1 MTKFKVVLLIIGG
14 LCIVCFSFYCLPP
27 KGHQVKNKNPKAAA
41 SKNNS
46 LHNFPK
52 GIDPDEYVFC
62 FSDEFNGTT
71 IDENIW
77 NRRRRLATDTNSIDP
92 NSLET
97 IKVSNGILSMA
108 TYTAPNKI
116 GSAEISTDKHYQL
129 RYGYFE
135 LKAQLSSGVG
145 NGSAFWLQTPKTL
158 VVSNPF
164 NPAMAGVEVD
174 IFENGISNG
183 INKIYYSLHWN
194 GYNAGEAK
202 SITFTDFIAGVYNGF
217 HTFALEWTPKKYVI
231 YVDGVQR
238 IKTDTIISHLPE
250 FIILGIGPGGFGGN
264 GPMFPNP
271 SSLLVDYLHVYNRRP
286 EVTLFGDTDYRG
298 WVSNGLQPGAYTT
311 AQLIAKGAAD
321 NDISSIEVPK
331 GWKVTLYNKNNFLGD
346 SLVVDG
352 LDVYNLDAMENKISS
367 VRIVK
372 N

>member
-27 KGHQVKNKNPKAAA
+27 KGYQVKNKTPKAAA

-52 GIDPDEYVFC
+52 GIDPDEYIFC

-194 GYNAGEAK
+194 G
-202 SITFTDFIAGVYNGF
+202 
-217 HTFALEWTPKKYVI
+217 
-231 YVDGVQR
+231 
-238 IKTDTIISHLPE
+238 
-250 FIILGIGPGGFGGN
+250 
-264 GPMFPNP
+264 
-271 SSLLVDYLHVYNRRP
+271 
-286 EVTLFGDTDYRG
+286 
-298 WVSNGLQPGAYTT
+298 
-311 AQLIAKGAAD
+311 
-321 NDISSIEVPK
+321 
-331 GWKVTLYNKNNFLGD
+331 
-346 SLVVDG
+346 
-352 LDVYNLDAMENKISS
+352 
-367 VRIVK
+367 
-372 N
+372 